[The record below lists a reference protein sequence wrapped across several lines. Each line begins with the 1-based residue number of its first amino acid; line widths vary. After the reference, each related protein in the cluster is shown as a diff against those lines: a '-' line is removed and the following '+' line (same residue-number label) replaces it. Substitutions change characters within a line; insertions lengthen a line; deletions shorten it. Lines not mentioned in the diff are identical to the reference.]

1 MKAHVANLLNAVVLI
16 AMGLW
21 GYFGSVDP
29 SPTAFI
35 PVGAGAIL
43 LALTNGVKTE
53 NKVIA
58 HIAVLLTFLL
68 ILALAMP
75 FKGSIERGDTMGMV
89 RTGLMILTG
98 ILAMIAF
105 IGSFKAA
112 RKAREAG
119 N

>member
-1 MKAHVANLLNAVVLI
+1 MKPHVANLVNAAALI
-16 AMGLW
+16 ALGLW
-21 GYFGSVDP
+21 GYFGSESP

-35 PVGAGAIL
+35 PVGAGLVL

-53 NKVIA
+53 NKVVA

-75 FKGSIERGDTMGMV
+75 FKGAIERGDTMAMV
-89 RTGLMILTG
+89 RTGIMILTG
-98 ILAMIAF
+98 ILAMVAF
-105 IGSFKAA
+105 IGSFRAA